1 MKIDSRTRSISKKLS
16 NIVNERNTTYQNV
29 LTEFFLERLL
39 ARLVLN
45 SKLKSNL
52 IFKGGYVGYKI
63 YYSQRYTVDLDALLM
78 NYDLLSCAMLIKESV
93 KNDIDDHV
101 WFEFESEA
109 NIRAQLEYGGYRMT
123 FRAGIGIRPEKLNQC
138 QIINLD
144 IAIGDV
150 IVSLPTLRETKLLLE
165 EKSLSWFVYPVES
178 MIAEK
183 LHVIV
188 ARGAHNSRSKDIY
201 DICLFFPQANSEL
214 LRSSIKLCFLSR
226 ETNVPNDISRFLSEL
241 DYSLLERGWISAL
254 SSTSKNITFRECIK
268 MIIKY
273 FRKLGDI

>member
-1 MKIDSRTRSISKKLS
+1 MR
-16 NIVNERNTTYQNV
+16 
-29 LTEFFLERLL
+29 
-39 ARLVLN
+39 
-45 SKLKSNL
+45 
-52 IFKGGYVGYKI
+52 
-63 YYSQRYTVDLDALLM
+63 
-78 NYDLLSCAMLIKESV
+78 IKETV
-93 KNDIDDHV
+93 KNDINDHV
-101 WFEFESEA
+101 WFKCENEA

-123 FRAGIGIRPEKLNQC
+123 FRAGIEKKPEKLNQC

-183 LHVIV
+183 LDAII

-214 LRSSIKLCFLSR
+214 LRLSIKLCFLRR
-226 ETNVPNDISRFLSEL
+226 ETNVPNEISRYLSEL
-241 DYSLLERGWISAL
+241 DYSLRERGRISGI
-254 SSTSKNITFRECIK
+254 SSTSKNITFRE
-268 MIIKY
+268 
-273 FRKLGDI
+273 